1 ARLDRMEV
9 HVLHAFGRLTGQ
21 PGRVVVRDVLV
32 VGIEEVQH
40 VEPQIETAA
49 LEADRGIHDGR
60 RTRPRAAVLDQGAW
74 TEITYP
80 GAAVPSAR
88 SLKRDARRH
97 YAIDRAWDLVSGRII
112 LRELGL
118 GQRELDIERHV
129 VIQAVVDRELEPIA
143 PACAA
148 RLRVARVPDEQELGV
163 ELEVPQS
170 RRHVE
175 LPRSECAKPEL
186 ELTRFDERIHALGC
200 LARDGIDGDGRTA
213 SVVAMKALTGARIDL
228 DLVT

>member
-1 ARLDRMEV
+1 MSALLKAPGRLPGHDKAERARSDAQNRSMRNAGIIARSVGICFFRDLVPRREHGAEARARRRPASSEAVAYVQACRARLDRMEV

-21 PGRVVVRDVLV
+21 PGRVVVRDVLA

-97 YAIDRAWDLVSGRII
+97 YAIDRAWDLVSGRIV

-118 GQRELDIERHV
+118 G
-129 VIQAVVDRELEPIA
+129 
-143 PACAA
+143 
-148 RLRVARVPDEQELGV
+148 
-163 ELEVPQS
+163 
-170 RRHVE
+170 
-175 LPRSECAKPEL
+175 
-186 ELTRFDERIHALGC
+186 
-200 LARDGIDGDGRTA
+200 
-213 SVVAMKALTGARIDL
+213 
-228 DLVT
+228 